1 MTTKP
6 DRHGPLR
13 PHEEAGVAE
22 ARAILRRVRQETEPQ
37 VGAGTMGMMGGIA
50 GHFAARDADPGDR
63 IEVVGTR
70 IGRLLG
76 LVGFVT
82 LAILLASQLFQD

>member
-1 MTTKP
+1 MISKS
-6 DRHGPLR
+6 DRQGPSR

-22 ARAILRRVRQETEPQ
+22 SRAILKRIRQETEPQ
-37 VGAGTMGMMGGIA
+37 VGAGMAGMMGGVA
-50 GHFAARDADPGDR
+50 KHFAARDADPADP
-63 IEVVGTR
+63 IEVLGTR

-82 LAILLASQLFQD
+82 LAFVLASNLFYD